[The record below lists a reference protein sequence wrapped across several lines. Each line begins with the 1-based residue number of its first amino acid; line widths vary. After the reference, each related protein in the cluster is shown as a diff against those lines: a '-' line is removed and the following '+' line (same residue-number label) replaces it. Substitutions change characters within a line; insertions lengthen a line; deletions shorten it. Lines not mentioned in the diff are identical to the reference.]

1 MQEPNETMQTKL
13 TPKEVCSMRIVFPVT
28 SDEQAIEY
36 KKKITALLS
45 EIPEAAIQFSIMS
58 GRPSMP
64 SMSNVPV

>member
-1 MQEPNETMQTKL
+1 MPEQNTTPQTNP

-36 KKKITALLS
+36 KKKITSLLS
-45 EIPEAAIQFSIMS
+45 EIPDAAIQFSLMS

-64 SMSNVPV
+64 AMPNVLT